1 METLLQHEVIDKKEV
16 KKSINSMVIPIVIES
31 ILQMTAG
38 FFLMGMIGR
47 LEPVSISSF
56 GISNRII
63 NIVWAMLKG
72 ITVGTSVHVA
82 QAYGSKD
89 NKNIK
94 HVVTQTIISLLVVIF
109 IVQQLIFWNAGS
121 ILKIF
126 NPEPQLME
134 IGTRCLKTASWS
146 LYFLGIMIT
155 VTSTLQAMSNSKT
168 PMKITMIM
176 NCVSIFVGYLFIFG
190 NFGLP
195 NLGVQGA
202 PLGMICGY
210 FVSASIGVYILFN
223 KKKGSVYFEEENK
236 EKISILKNIK
246 PDMKQIINIFK
257 IGLPSSFEN
266 SFWQIATIILTR
278 AVLTYGETSL
288 AAYQLGLQAESISYM
303 PSMGFAIASTAF
315 VGQTVGAR
323 NEKLGKI
330 YIKELLR
337 GTILITIATSI
348 PLILFPHQ
356 LMLLLTNDPELINIA
371 AIYLLVMG
379 FVQLPGNLSGVINGA
394 LRGAGHTKVPMG
406 VSAAGIWGIRI
417 PLTIVIV
424 YYTNL
429 NIAWVWIAMGVDLCF
444 RFFSS
449 YIIYSKKDLYNNNII
464 SKTIS

>member
-1 METLLQHEVIDKKEV
+1 METILQHEVIDKREV
-16 KKSINSMVIPIVIES
+16 KKSINSMVIPVVIES

-47 LEPVSISSF
+47 LDPISISAF

-63 NIVWAMLKG
+63 NIIWAMVKG
-72 ITVGTSVHVA
+72 VTVGTSVYVA
-82 QAYGSKD
+82 QAYGSK
-89 NKNIK
+89 NIRSIK
-94 HVVTQTIISLLVVIF
+94 HTVIQTLISLLTVIF
-109 IVQQLIFWNAGS
+109 VVQQLIFWNANF

-134 IGTRCLKTASWS
+134 IGVSCLKTASWS
-146 LYFLGIMIT
+146 LYFLGVMVT

-168 PMKITMIM
+168 PMKITLLM
-176 NCVSIFVGYLFIFG
+176 NCVSIIVGYLFIFG

-202 PLGMICGY
+202 PIGMISGY
-210 FVSASIGVYILFN
+210 LVSASIGIYILFN
-223 KKKGSVYFEEENK
+223 NKKGAVYFENDNEEK
-236 EKISILKNIK
+236 TPILQSIK
-246 PDMKQIINIFK
+246 PDIKQIVNIFK
-257 IGLPSSFEN
+257 VGLPSSFEN

-323 NEKLGKI
+323 NERLGKF
-330 YIKELLR
+330 YMKELIK
-337 GTILITIATSI
+337 GTILITIITSI
-348 PLILFPHQ
+348 PLILFPRQ
-356 LMLLLTNDPELINIA
+356 LMLLLTNDKELINIA

-394 LRGAGHTKVPMG
+394 LRGAGYTKVPMG

-417 PLTIVIV
+417 PLTIIIV

-429 NIAWVWIAMGVDLCF
+429 DIAWVWIAMGVDLCF
-444 RFFSS
+444 RFIIS
-449 YIIYSKKDLYNNNII
+449 YILYSKKDLYNNNII
-464 SKTIS
+464 SKNIN